1 VIKIGVVVIASM
13 AALVS
18 ATAAL
23 AQVITPLRVGG
34 PAQAALRQLS
44 PPSPIEQ
51 VREQSMRRSP
61 PLPLPP
67 AASERWVPE
76 RRVFAPEL
84 AREVIVPG
92 HYEQRVSDQ
101 QYAVP
106 PLSVYDVGSGLSVA
120 LPGGARP
127 PVELRQGP

>member
-1 VIKIGVVVIASM
+1 VTRIGVVLISSTM
-13 AALVS
+13 ALLG

-23 AQVITPLRVGG
+23 AQAIAPVHVDG

-44 PPSPIEQ
+44 PPSPNEQ

-67 AASERWVPE
+67 PVSERWVAE

-84 AREVIVPG
+84 GREVIIPG

-106 PLSVYDVGSGLSVA
+106 PLSAYDVGSGLSVA
-120 LPGGARP
+120 LPGSARP